1 MSSMDSMEAFN
12 IKKMNNVEV
21 KEQYRVKTSNRTG
34 ISKILDNIYI
44 IVLEKILQKITELQ
58 SKMV

>member
-1 MSSMDSMEAFN
+1 MDSMEAFN